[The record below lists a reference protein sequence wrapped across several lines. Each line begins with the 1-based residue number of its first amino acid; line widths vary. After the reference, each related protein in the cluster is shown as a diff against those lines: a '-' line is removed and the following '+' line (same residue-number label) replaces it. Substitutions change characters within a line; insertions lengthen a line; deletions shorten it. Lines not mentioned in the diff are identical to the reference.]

1 MSVVLSTYSAK
12 DLNFSLIS
20 PIGANIVA
28 AGVEEK
34 GFNEISVRM
43 TTDQTVLKVGA
54 DGAVVPSAVPGDQ
67 GEIEMQVWQTST
79 LQQELLA
86 WYNLLKA
93 ARDTGDVSNW
103 NTTTIFIQN
112 IVDGSSHLATGVAPT
127 KVPDKAYATEAG
139 TINWVFRACN
149 IVNQ

>member
-1 MSVVLSTYSAK
+1 
-12 DLNFSLIS
+12 
-20 PIGANIVA
+20 
-28 AGVEEK
+28 
-34 GFNEISVRM
+34 
-43 TTDQTVLKVGA
+43 
-54 DGAVVPSAVPGDQ
+54 
-67 GEIEMQVWQTST
+67 MQVWQTST

-112 IVDGSSHLATGVAPT
+112 IVDGSSHMATGVAPT

>member
-1 MSVVLSTYSAK
+1 MSVVLATYSAK
-12 DLNFSLIS
+12 DLNFSLQS
-20 PIGANIVA
+20 PIGATIIA
-28 AGVEEK
+28 AGVAEK
-34 GFNEISVRM
+34 GFNEIAVRM

-79 LQQELLA
+79 LQQQLIN

-93 ARDTGDVSNW
+93 ARDAGDV
-103 NTTTIFIQN
+103 TN
-112 IVDGSSHLATGVAPT
+112 IADGSSHMATGVAPI
-127 KVPDKAYATEAG
+127 KVPDKTYSAEAQ
-139 TINWVFRACN
+139 TVNWVFRACN